1 MRFRDFA
8 RKQIVLMLLIKGIY
22 MPYQLESTASTPVV
36 ANDCFIPKNFALVQS
51 SLDAVV
57 LNDKQTSVKYV
68 QVTLATYAAIEKL
81 VNERELWQE
90 NSYRTSNEQLYV
102 ILQKCYGMYK
112 AMEGS
117 SAESDAL
124 RGGLRDY
131 ISVKGYT
138 FTKSTHSLSKIIKCV
153 FGFDRRRVSTYSI
166 VLRSALAK
174 GVVVV
179 DVAEF
184 IRNQGGVE
192 EIRLAKSP
200 NAMSSKQKAKIA
212 SSSVEANNIGVFT
225 SPTLSRMLDAG
236 KIGANTVLIGTW
248 QSDGSVVIRAVVE
261 SDTALNTA
269 LTSHYSSIK
278 AVAKEQAVELKAA
291 LVVDCKQEAIQVAAA
306 SASLTA

>member
-1 MRFRDFA
+1 
-8 RKQIVLMLLIKGIY
+8 
-22 MPYQLESTASTPVV
+22 
-36 ANDCFIPKNFALVQS
+36 
-51 SLDAVV
+51 
-57 LNDKQTSVKYV
+57 
-68 QVTLATYAAIEKL
+68 
-81 VNERELWQE
+81 
-90 NSYRTSNEQLYV
+90 
-102 ILQKCYGMYK
+102 MYK
-112 AMEGS
+112 AMEGAS
-117 SAESDAL
+117 TESDAL

-138 FTKSTHSLSKIIKCV
+138 FTKSTHSLTKIIKCV

-200 NAMSSKQKAKIA
+200 NAMSPKQKAQIA
-212 SSSVEANNIGVFT
+212 ISSVVVNNIGVFK
-225 SPTLSRMLDAG
+225 SPTLSGMLDAG

-248 QSDGSVVIRAVVE
+248 QADGSVVIRAVVE
-261 SDTALNTA
+261 SDTALNAA

-278 AVAKEQAVELKAA
+278 AAAKEQAVELKA
-291 LVVDCKQEAIQVAAA
+291 VVVADCKQQAIQAAA
-306 SASLTA
+306 ATATLTA

>member
-1 MRFRDFA
+1 MS
-8 RKQIVLMLLIKGIY
+8 
-22 MPYQLESTASTPVV
+22 YQVESTASTAVV
-36 ANDCFIPKNFALVQS
+36 ANDSFIPKNLTVVPS
-51 SLDAVV
+51 SSDAVV
-57 LNDKQTSVKYV
+57 LNDTQTSVKSV
-68 QVTLATYAAIEKL
+68 QVTVATYAAIEKL
-81 VNERELWQE
+81 VNEREMWQE
-90 NSYRTSNEQLYV
+90 NSYRTSNEQLYA
-102 ILQKCYGMYK
+102 ILQNCYGMYK
-112 AMEGS
+112 AMEGAS
-117 SAESDAL
+117 TESDAL

-138 FTKSTHSLSKIIKCV
+138 FTKSTHSLTKIIKCV

-200 NAMSSKQKAKIA
+200 NAMSPKQKAQIA
-212 SSSVEANNIGVFT
+212 ISSVVVNNIGVFT

-248 QSDGSVVIRAVVE
+248 QSDDSVVIRAVVE

-278 AVAKEQAVELKAA
+278 AAAKEQAVELKA
-291 LVVDCKQEAIQVAAA
+291 VVVADCKQQAIQAAA
-306 SASLTA
+306 ATATLTA

>member
-1 MRFRDFA
+1 MS
-8 RKQIVLMLLIKGIY
+8 
-22 MPYQLESTASTPVV
+22 YQVESTASTAVV
-36 ANDCFIPKNFALVQS
+36 ANDSFIPKNLTVVPS
-51 SLDAVV
+51 SSDAVV
-57 LNDKQTSVKYV
+57 LNDTQTTVKSV
-68 QVTLATYAAIEKL
+68 QVTVATYAAIEKL
-81 VNERELWQE
+81 VNEREMWQE
-90 NSYRTSNEQLYV
+90 NSYRTSNEQLYA
-102 ILQKCYGMYK
+102 ILQNCYGMYK
-112 AMEGS
+112 AMEGAS
-117 SAESDAL
+117 TESDAL

-138 FTKSTHSLSKIIKCV
+138 FTKSTHSLTKIIKCV

-200 NAMSSKQKAKIA
+200 NAMSPKQKAQIA
-212 SSSVEANNIGVFT
+212 ISSVVVNNIGVFK
-225 SPTLSRMLDAG
+225 SPTLSGMLDAG

-248 QSDGSVVIRAVVE
+248 QADGSVVIRAVVE
-261 SDTALNTA
+261 SDTALNAA

-278 AVAKEQAVELKAA
+278 AAAKEQAVELKA
-291 LVVDCKQEAIQVAAA
+291 VVVADCKQQAIQAAA
-306 SASLTA
+306 ATATLTA